1 MRNDLI
7 PQRFMLLLIAVALM
21 LPIGVFVIL
30 GVSWLLQAMGDQS
43 GSEGAVRVAVACGGI
58 WIFDLVFL
66 VLVVALNSLSKSDD
80 PPEDGP

>member
-7 PQRFMLLLIAVALM
+7 PQRLMLLLIAVALM

-30 GVSWLLQAMGDQS
+30 GLSWLLVSMGDKA

-58 WIFDLVFL
+58 WVFDLISL
-66 VLVVALNSLSKSDD
+66 VLVVAINSLPKSED
-80 PPEDGP
+80 PPDGP